1 MRLDTN
7 VEFGEGWFDTLGKMV
22 ANLRPESKALDVG
35 AKATARVLQGG
46 WHNIWDIVSDA
57 WAKRTCIA
65 EAMAE
70 MGIDGYN
77 LHVYE
82 AQAKQGI
89 LMPSLLD
96 EIRVRAHDKYAAFYT
111 NSRTAS
117 RTTNRFSAPKYLA
130 FNFMQG
136 YTMKRTAQII
146 SAVTDLSDA
155 IKLGVVND
163 IPSFKRFIDGPNGN
177 ELRNLIMTSLLA
189 AKVAVYVETNQSE
202 NEYIGT
208 GERMKKIKEY
218 MYGLNDYINAA
229 EGSIIGRLIEN
240 TIKYGTSQYVYV
252 DDAGNYQTEY
262 GGID

>member
-1 MRLDTN
+1 
-7 VEFGEGWFDTLGKMV
+7 
-22 ANLRPESKALDVG
+22 
-35 AKATARVLQGG
+35 
-46 WHNIWDIVSDA
+46 
-57 WAKRTCIA
+57 
-65 EAMAE
+65 
-70 MGIDGYN
+70 
-77 LHVYE
+77 
-82 AQAKQGI
+82 
-89 LMPSLLD
+89 
-96 EIRVRAHDKYAAFYT
+96 
-111 NSRTAS
+111 
-117 RTTNRFSAPKYLA
+117 
-130 FNFMQG
+130 
-136 YTMKRTAQII
+136 MKRAAQII

-163 IPSFKRFIDGPNGN
+163 IPSFKRYIDGPNGN

-208 GERMKKIKEY
+208 AERIRKIKAY